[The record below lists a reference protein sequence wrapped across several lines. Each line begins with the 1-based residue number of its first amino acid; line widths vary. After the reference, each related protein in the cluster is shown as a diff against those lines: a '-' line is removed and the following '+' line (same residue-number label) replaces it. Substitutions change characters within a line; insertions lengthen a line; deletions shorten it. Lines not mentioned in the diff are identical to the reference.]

1 MPKVTDNEPSSRL
14 EGLRARW
21 RAWWER
27 YEQTGTLDR
36 AGLEHIAGDLGLAA
50 DDLEAVAANGP
61 GAKLL
66 LFERM
71 AALGLAE
78 SDVERIAVGLM
89 DDLRRGCAHCSSKD
103 VCKKD
108 LASRPDDLVW
118 AEYCPNS
125 LTLTSLSKLKGRCP
139 V

>member
-21 RAWWER
+21 RAWWQR

-36 AGLEHIAGDLGLAA
+36 AELEHIAGDLGLAA
-50 DDLEAVAANGP
+50 DDLTTVAAKGP
-61 GAKLL
+61 RAKLL

-71 AALGLAE
+71 AALGLAQ
-78 SDVERIAVGLM
+78 SDVERIADGLM
-89 DDLRRGCAHCSSKD
+89 DDLQRGCAGCSSKD
-103 VCKKD
+103 ECKKD

-125 LTLTSLSKLKGRCP
+125 LTLTSLSKLKGRGP
-139 V
+139 I